1 MFFHYVIVQKLLMDS
16 SPKLFGHQSFNGEF
30 VFDAF
35 ISIKNIG
42 DHLLIASF
50 YIFGEKEKSFNPII
64 ITWLNDNKMASG
76 AGRNRTADTRSFNP
90 LLYQLSYR
98 AIYGPYETRTR
109 DLIRDRDAS

>member
-16 SPKLFGHQSFNGEF
+16 SPKLFGHQSFNSEF

-50 YIFGEKEKSFNPII
+50 YIFGEKEKIVQPHYHNV
-64 ITWLNDNKMASG
+64 AE
-76 AGRNRTADTRSFNP
+76 R
-90 LLYQLSYR
+90 
-98 AIYGPYETRTR
+98 
-109 DLIRDRDAS
+109 